1 MKKPLFEGLIYDEF
15 DRLVT
20 TNVVGGDP
28 CYVVDDD
35 GFHRHISSENVD
47 RQVLAVMT
55 DSIKGHEDL
64 LTQQAAKMLG
74 QEDPFSMA
82 MIEQQFKNID
92 QQIDQVFAAGLPDE
106 VRSYLGLSGLK
117 IVINHHG
124 EVLEVNQPGYV
135 PPEGE

>member
-47 RQVLAVMT
+47 RQVLGCY
-55 DSIKGHEDL
+55 DRFDKR
-64 LTQQAAKMLG
+64 
-74 QEDPFSMA
+74 A
-82 MIEQQFKNID
+82 MRIF
-92 QQIDQVFAAGLPDE
+92 
-106 VRSYLGLSGLK
+106 
-117 IVINHHG
+117 
-124 EVLEVNQPGYV
+124 
-135 PPEGE
+135 